1 MFVKLHEKFSLSW
14 HVFLFRNT
22 CSSSPYP
29 YLFSASLPW
38 QDLFLWSG
46 TIFNLESKVIR
57 DCFVFALLRSV
68 IGPGNLRRSLNPLT
82 PMSDQDRI
90 SPYNII
96 TISCIQEMRINTNIN
111 QGDYLLIQNQIL
123 QANIIRI
130 VWQTVRRITIEIL
143 RVKRLT
149 NQRQK

>member
-1 MFVKLHEKFSLSW
+1 MIGNNFQ
-14 HVFLFRNT
+14 FRAKSN
-22 CSSSPYP
+22 
-29 YLFSASLPW
+29 
-38 QDLFLWSG
+38 
-46 TIFNLESKVIR
+46 R

-68 IGPGNLRRSLNPLT
+68 LGPGNLRRSLNPLT

-90 SPYNII
+90 SPYNISS
-96 TISCIQEMRINTNIN
+96 ISCRQEMRINTNIN

-143 RVKRLT
+143 GVKRLT
-149 NQRQK
+149 NLRQK